1 MKRIACAAV
10 ILCTA
15 QAASA
20 APEKDPVGNHM
31 DLYFSSLD
39 FEVEAGGDKG
49 SIDGGG
55 GGLSFWLGN
64 KIGLFT
70 GEIQSN
76 KLEDDIGGVE
86 IDANLRTFRVGLGY
100 RFVNESNA
108 GAWLRA
114 EYVNF
119 DGDIEI
125 DDLGEGSDEQ
135 DGFGIHA
142 GGMIGTG
149 MFRGY
154 AEIGR
159 VDLDDLDGMEYKV
172 GLNIQPG
179 PIGGFIEY
187 RVTDLELD
195 DSDVDEKL
203 EDLRIGVR
211 IGF

>member
-1 MKRIACAAV
+1 MKRIAYAV
-10 ILCTA
+10 VALCVA
-15 QAASA
+15 QGASA
-20 APEKDPVGNHM
+20 AETKDPLGNHM

-39 FEVEAGGDKG
+39 FEVESGGDKA

-55 GGLSFWLGN
+55 GGLAFWLGN
-64 KIGLFT
+64 EIGLFT

-76 KLEDDIGGVE
+76 KLDGNIGGF
-86 IDANLRTFRVGLGY
+86 DADADTRSFRVGLGY
-100 RFVNESNA
+100 RFLNERNA

-119 DGDIEI
+119 DADLEI
-125 DDLGEGSDEQ
+125 DDVDGGSDEQ

-172 GLNIQPG
+172 GVSIQPG
-179 PIGGFIEY
+179 MVGGFIEY

-195 DSDVDEKL
+195 HVDADEKL
-203 EDLRIGVR
+203 EDLRIGLR
-211 IGF
+211 MGF